1 MSIPRNH
8 HFISQVHIKKFFNQ
22 KNEIYLYSKSTKS
35 IFQKKSSEKIFSE
48 RDLNTKYQNGSN
60 DYSSIEEQLNK
71 YFEND
76 FEFHFNIVK
85 NITIDYVLDIQAQ
98 TSMLFLARYGAI
110 ANFRT
115 PTHKSSLEETFFN
128 SLKPAMD
135 NATESLKKSF
145 YDFFNNRGDSKFLA
159 GTDYLYL
166 ANEIISKMGKIYFI
180 IEMPKSEDDF
190 FILPDFGA
198 STQRKKINTYFN
210 PDIEE
215 IAYIGLPLSSK
226 IYIHF
231 YSEKHPEQINMSGI
245 KLLNSDEVLYFNKLN
260 FQFANEKIACESK
273 SYLERLIKKNYLL
286 TNYFC

>member
-1 MSIPRNH
+1 MSTPRNH

-22 KNEIYLYSKSTKS
+22 KNEIHLYSKSTKS
-35 IFQKKSSEKIFSE
+35 FLQKQSSKKIFSE
-48 RDLNTKYQNGSN
+48 RDLNTKYQKGSN

-76 FEFHFNIVK
+76 FELHYNNIK
-85 NITIDYVLDIQAQ
+85 KLLSDYILNTEVQ
-98 TSMLFLARYGAI
+98 TSILFLARYGAI

-128 SLKPAMD
+128 VLKPVMNIGTRSLK
-135 NATESLKKSF
+135 NSF
-145 YDFFNNRGDSKFLA
+145 YNFFRNRGDSKYLP
-159 GTDYLYL
+159 GTDYLHL
-166 ANEIISKMGKIYFI
+166 GNEIISKMGIIYFI
-180 IEMPKSEDDF
+180 IEIPKSEDDF

-226 IYIHF
+226 VYIHF
-231 YSEKHPEQINMSGI
+231 YSEKHPDQIHMSGI
-245 KLLNSDEVLYFNKLN
+245 KSLNSDEVLYLNKLN
-260 FQFANEKIACESK
+260 LQFANETIACESK
-273 SYLERLIKKNYLL
+273 SYLKKLVNKSKSA
-286 TNYFC
+286 